1 MLTSLPLAF
10 DIASPAMLGW
20 LAAAAAP
27 VLIHLWSRRR
37 HREMTWAAME
47 YLLAALRSSRR
58 KIQLEQVLLLLVR
71 VMLVIAVVTAVAE
84 PLLER
89 GLTIV
94 AGQRTHRLLVIDG
107 SFSMGYR
114 PTDKSRFDE
123 AKALAARIVEESPR
137 GDGFTLVLMGAP
149 PRTVVRTPVFEP
161 RDFLR
166 EIENLKLP
174 HATADLRA
182 TLDEVQHVLDDARRE
197 EHRLKRAEIYF
208 ISDLCRVGWLPP
220 GDNSAALA
228 EIRQRAGRLADAAR
242 LVVVDVGQEDA
253 ENAAVTDLRATEPF
267 ATVNREFP
275 VEAVLKNFGRQ
286 PRLGQRVELW
296 ADGRQVRQQTVDL
309 PPGEDVTVA
318 FSDYRFESPGD
329 HALEV
334 RLQSDQLDIDNH
346 RYLCAPVKAA
356 VQVLCVDGRPSGD
369 PLRGATGYLATALSP
384 PGESPGQAAVH
395 VDVVPESALLEAEL
409 AHYDCIFLAD
419 VAQFTANEAKVL
431 DAYLQGGGGL
441 VFFLGP
447 QVVAERYNRQL
458 GRSGEGR
465 EPILPAELGGQPLNN
480 PQHRL
485 DPLDYAHPVVR
496 DFRGQE
502 KAGLLST
509 PVSTYVPLLVPKGTK
524 AKVALRLGNGD
535 PLIVEQ
541 PVHRGRV
548 ILVATSADRRWTLMP
563 IWPSYPALVQEI
575 LSFAIGG
582 QVQQRNLRVGEAL
595 GGSLSLATGELLL
608 DLPDGRREK
617 LRLAGQGDSSV
628 WSYAD
633 TSLSGLYRA
642 QFGTPVS
649 RSDLFAVNVDPAE
662 SDLARLPPDALDKE
676 IWPGIPFV
684 HQTRWENPGQQPSGH
699 ISRRNLLPQ
708 GLLYLALGLLLLES
722 LLARRFGHHT

>member
-1 MLTSLPLAF
+1 MFTLPLAF

-58 KIQLEQVLLLLVR
+58 KIQLEQLLLLLVR
-71 VMLVIAVVTAVAE
+71 MMLVISVVTAVAE

-89 GLTIV
+89 GLAFV

-114 PTDKSRFDE
+114 PTDKSRFDQ
-123 AKALAARIVEESPR
+123 AKELAARIVEESPR

-149 PRTVVRTPVFEP
+149 PRAVVRTPVFEP

-174 HATADLRA
+174 HATSDLRA
-182 TLDEVQHVLDDARRE
+182 TLEEVEKVLGEARRE
-197 EHRLKRAEIYF
+197 QPRLQRAEIYF
-208 ISDLCRVGWLPP
+208 LSDLCRVGWLPEHDSP
-220 GDNSAALA
+220 AALA
-228 EIRQRAGRLADAAR
+228 EIHQRTQRLADAAA

-253 ENAAVTDLRATEPF
+253 ENAAVTDLRTAEPF

-275 VEAVLKNFGRQ
+275 VEAVLKNFGRR
-286 PRLGQRVELW
+286 PRPRQRVELW
-296 ADGRQVRQQTVDL
+296 ADGRQVRQQSVDL
-309 PPGEDVTVA
+309 PPGEDVAVA

-346 RYLCAPVKAA
+346 RYLSVPVKPA

-369 PLRGATGYLATALSP
+369 PLRGATGYLATALAP
-384 PGESPGQAAVH
+384 PGETSGQAAVH

-447 QVVAERYNRQL
+447 QVVLHRYNREL
-458 GRSGEGR
+458 ARKAEGR
-465 EPILPAELGGQPLNN
+465 EPILPAELGAVVEK
-480 PQHRL
+480 PQHQL
-485 DPLDYAHPVVR
+485 DPLDYAHKIVR

-502 KAGLLST
+502 KAGLLNT
-509 PVSTYVPLLVPKGTK
+509 PVSAYVRLLVPKGTK

-575 LSFAIGG
+575 LSFAVGG
-582 QVQQRNLRVGEAL
+582 QLQQRNLRVGEAL
-595 GGSLSLATGELLL
+595 GGSLSSAAGELLL
-608 DLPDGRREK
+608 GLPDGRQEK

-633 TSLSGLYRA
+633 TSTSGLYTA

-662 SDLARLPPDALDKE
+662 SDLARLPPDALEKE

-684 HQTRWENPGQQPSGH
+684 HQTRWENFSQQPSGH
-699 ISRRNLLPQ
+699 ISPRNLLPQ
-708 GLLYLALGLLLLES
+708 GLLYLALALLLMES